1 MMLDF
6 TDKIVL
12 ITGASQGIGLGIAK
26 GFLQCGATVHITG
39 TRASADTYEDDLSAF
54 HYHQSDLSTSGGRVQ
69 LHAQIPDLDVLVN
82 NAGISLQNGEEYE
95 IEAFRQVIE
104 MNVTGVMELC
114 RLYRDTLTARGG
126 SIVNVGSLA
135 SYLALKEVPAYT
147 ASKSGLLGLTRA
159 LADKWS
165 TQGVRV
171 NMIAPGF
178 VRTRMTAGLRTDPA
192 YEKQLLKAVPMKR
205 WAEPEEMAGA
215 VMFLAS
221 PLASYITGVSLPVD
235 GGVLLR

>member
-39 TRASADTYEDDLSAF
+39 TRASADTYEDDLSDF

-69 LHAQIPDLDVLVN
+69 LHAQLPELDVLIN
-82 NAGISLQNGEEYE
+82 NAAIALENGAEYE
-95 IEAFRQVIE
+95 VEAFRQVME

-114 RLYRDTLTARGG
+114 MLYRDSLMGRGG

-135 SYLALKEVPAYT
+135 SHLAIKEAPAYT
-147 ASKSGLLGLTRA
+147 SSKSGLLGLTRV

-178 VRTRMTAGLRTDPA
+178 VRTRMTEDYRADPT
-192 YEKQLLKAVPMKR
+192 YEKRLLQAIPMKR
-205 WAEPEEMAGA
+205 WAEPDEMAGA